1 MKHRFPS
8 IVCATAAVVAFVF
21 ASAPAQANIY
31 LADGFDTAVYTV
43 GNDGMG
49 KLHAKGTDETGF
61 LSSAPWNAGDSSVVR
76 CFSTGLAFPA
86 SWDGFAPAGA
96 GSIGYKNT
104 STSVNGVVG
113 SNDSNYRAGQ
123 RVLASGALPTEGT
136 FYLRA
141 LMSQGSGAGTATR
154 VEGMLRGIGLRTVP
168 LVNLSSGTPAHGR
181 TESGNALTNGVW
193 FAFRKTSTSSSD
205 VDTELVIR
213 FGGESQ
219 TLVAAAD
226 FSEDTTYLCV
236 AEITLAADGATARA
250 FAMPV
255 DNYDNAP
262 ETHFGSDIETELL
275 TSATPLAYL
284 CMTAPYMTANAYV
297 LFDEIAAASDLA
309 DLVPVTVSD
318 FSVYPTLSSLA
329 PTLDGFTVPVTVDLG
344 SGETVNVAVEYGTD
358 AEFLNGSSTVLS
370 SISAGTHTATVT
382 GLDPDTTYFW
392 RLRATSTGHN
402 DAVSSVQTV
411 RTLGA
416 PVLGST
422 SAVLDGSAVVFTA
435 ALDTPA
441 LDGDPDRPDTE
452 LLVSYSAG
460 GDTQTR
466 SLGSLD
472 EPGSLS
478 LSVQDL
484 DWGATCTYTFTATAT
499 KDGRTFSST
508 SAAAT
513 IQVLTSGD
521 VFVSP
526 SGSATAPYDTLA
538 KAANTVAAA
547 IAVSGAG
554 ATVHLAAGDYTT
566 TERVVLDRAIR
577 VEGMTG
583 NPADVIVRNVGTAPA
598 CRVFNLTHAGAALS
612 GITVADG
619 HVVNYTGG
627 NLWVTAGLVTNCVIQ
642 NASLSWSTADANSE
656 HGGAGAYMR
665 GGTMVNCIVRGNSVS
680 GTAVKDQATGILAK
694 GSAVI
699 LNCLFDANDTTLE
712 SAVVHLA
719 ENAHMVGCTIVR
731 STLGTGTALNGGS
744 ASIRI
749 AGESAYV
756 QNCAVAGIVD
766 TEENVLSPL
775 PANRFV
781 NIANSAFDF
790 DFDESLLTSKNWVR
804 GTTSTMF
811 ANYAQG
817 KYKPVARSPLINAG
831 KNDVVNALPSID
843 LAGFP
848 RLYGDIYDIGCY
860 EWQGTEPTIISLH

>member
-1 MKHRFPS
+1 MNFTRLPS
-8 IVCATAAVVAFVF
+8 LGLLAA
-21 ASAPAQANIY
+21 ASAALLATTPARSNVY
-31 LADGFDTAVYTV
+31 LLDGFDTAVYTV

-49 KLHAKGTDETGF
+49 KLHGKGDNETGF
-61 LSSAPWNAGDSSVVR
+61 SSSAKWNANDSSVVR

-96 GSIGYKNT
+96 GSIGYWNANT
-104 STSVNGVVG
+104 SGNGTVG

-141 LMSQGSGAGTATR
+141 LMSQGSGAGAATR
-154 VEGMLRGIGLRTVP
+154 AEGMLRGIGLRTIQID
-168 LVNLSSGTPAHGR
+168 LSATPPHGR
-181 TESGNALTNGVW
+181 KESGNALTNGVW
-193 FAFRKTSTSSSD
+193 FAFRKTSNSSSD
-205 VDTELVIR
+205 VDTELVIC

-236 AEITLAADGATARA
+236 AEITLSADGATARA
-250 FAMPV
+250 FAMPI
-255 DNYDNAP
+255 DDYDNSP
-262 ETHFGSDIETELL
+262 ETHFGSEIETVQL
-275 TSATPLAYL
+275 TSATPLTHL
-284 CMTAPYMTANAYV
+284 CMTAPYMTGSANV

-309 DLVPVTVSD
+309 DLVPVTISD

-344 SGETVNVAVEYGTD
+344 SGETANVAVEYGTD

-370 SISAGTHTATVT
+370 SISAGTYTATVT
-382 GLDPDTTYFW
+382 GLDPDTTYSW
-392 RLRATSTGHN
+392 RLRATATGHD

-422 SAVLDGSAVVFTA
+422 SATLDGSAVVFTA
-435 ALDTPA
+435 ALATPA

-460 GDTQTR
+460 GVTQTR
-466 SLGSLD
+466 SLGSLHA
-472 EPGSLS
+472 PGSLS

-484 DWGATCTYTFTATAT
+484 DWGATCSYTFTATAT

-521 VFVSP
+521 VYVSP
-526 SGSATAPYDTLA
+526 RGSATAPYDTLA

-554 ATVHLAAGDYTT
+554 ATVHLAAGEYTT

-583 NPADVIVRNVGTAPA
+583 NPADVIVRNVGTAGA
-598 CRVFNLTHAGAALS
+598 CRVFNLTHANAALAN
-612 GITVADG
+612 ITVADG
-619 HVVNYTGG
+619 HIVNYTGG
-627 NLWVTAGLVTNCVIQ
+627 NLWMTAGLVTNCVIQ

-731 STLGTGTALNGGS
+731 STLGSGTALNDGS
-744 ASIRI
+744 ASIRLL
-749 AGESAYV
+749 STTAYV
-756 QNCAVAGIVD
+756 QNSAVAGVVD
-766 TEENVLSPL
+766 TDGTTLTPL
-775 PANRFV
+775 PANRFE

-790 DFDESLLTSKNWVR
+790 DFDESLITSKNWVR
-804 GTTSTMF
+804 GTTSSMF
-811 ANYAQG
+811 ADYAQG
-817 KYKPVARSPLINAG
+817 KFKPVAGSPLVDAG
-831 KNDVVNALPSID
+831 KSDVLNALPAVD
-843 LAGFP
+843 LAGDP
-848 RLYGDIYDIGCY
+848 RLFRNGYDIGCY
-860 EWQGTEPTIISLH
+860 EWQGIESTVIVFR

>member
-1 MKHRFPS
+1 MNHLFSS
-8 IVCATAAVVAFVF
+8 ILGGTAAAVLVL
-21 ASAPAQANIY
+21 ASVPTHAGIY
-31 LADGFDTAVYTV
+31 VADGFDAAVYTV

-49 KLHAKGTDETGF
+49 KLHAKGTGETGF

-86 SWDGFAPAGA
+86 SWDGFTPAGA

-104 STSVNGVVG
+104 STSGNGTVG

-141 LMSQGSGAGTATR
+141 LMFQGNGAGTATR
-154 VEGMLRGIGLRTVP
+154 VEGMLRGIGFRTVP
-168 LVNLSSGTPAHGR
+168 LVNLSSGSPAHGR

-205 VDTELVIR
+205 VDTEIVFR

-226 FSEDTTYLCV
+226 FAENTTYLCV
-236 AEITLAADGATARA
+236 AEVTLAADGATGRA

-255 DNYDNAP
+255 DDYDNAP
-262 ETHFGSDIETELL
+262 ETHFGSEVTTAQLSS
-275 TSATPLAYL
+275 TTPLAYL
-284 CMTAPYMTANAYV
+284 CMTAPYMTANANV

-309 DLVPVTVSD
+309 NLVPVTVSD
-318 FSVYPTLSSLA
+318 FSVYPTLSSLV
-329 PTLDGFTVPVTVDLG
+329 PLLDGFSVPVTVDLG
-344 SGETVNVAVEYGTD
+344 AGETANVAVEYGTD
-358 AEFLNGSSTVLS
+358 AESLNGSTNILS
-370 SISAGTHTATVT
+370 GVSAGTQTATVA
-382 GLDPDTTYFW
+382 GLAPDTLYYW
-392 RLRATSTGHN
+392 RLHATANGHD

-416 PVLGST
+416 PVLGTT
-422 SAVLDGSAVVFTA
+422 SATLDGSAVVFTA
-435 ALDTPA
+435 SLATPA

-452 LLVSYSAG
+452 LLVSYSVG
-460 GDTQTR
+460 GTTQTR
-466 SLGSLD
+466 SLGSLHQA
-472 EPGSLS
+472 GTLS

-499 KDGRTFSST
+499 KDGRTFSAT

-513 IQVLTSGD
+513 IQVVTSGD
-521 VFVSP
+521 IYVST

-538 KAANTVAAA
+538 KAANNVASA
-547 IAVSGAG
+547 IAIAGSG
-554 ATVHLAAGDYTT
+554 ATVHLAPGEYTT

-583 NPADVIVRNVGTAPA
+583 NPADVIVRNVGIAGA
-598 CRVFNLTHAGAALS
+598 CRVFNLTHAGAVLS
-612 GITVADG
+612 GVTVADG
-619 HVVNYTGG
+619 HIVGYTGG
-627 NLWVTAGLVTNCVIQ
+627 NLWITAGLVTNCVIQ
-642 NASLSWSTADANSE
+642 NASLSWTTADANSE

-665 GGTMVNCIVRGNSVS
+665 GGTMVSCILRGNSVS

-699 LNCLFDANDTTLE
+699 LNCLFDANGTTLE

-719 ENAHMVGCTIVR
+719 ENAHMVGCTIVN
-731 STLGTGTALNGGS
+731 SVLGAGTALNGGS

-766 TEENVLSPL
+766 TEGIVLSPL
-775 PANRFV
+775 PASRFV

-790 DFDESLLTSKNWVR
+790 NFDESLITSKNWVR

-811 ANYAQG
+811 ASYARG
-817 KYKPVARSPLINAG
+817 KYKPAAGSPLVDAG
-831 KNDVVNALPSID
+831 KGDVVNALPVFD
-843 LAGFP
+843 LAGKP
-848 RLYGDIYDIGCY
+848 RLFRNAYDIGCY
-860 EWQGTEPTIISLH
+860 EWQGIEPTVIVFR